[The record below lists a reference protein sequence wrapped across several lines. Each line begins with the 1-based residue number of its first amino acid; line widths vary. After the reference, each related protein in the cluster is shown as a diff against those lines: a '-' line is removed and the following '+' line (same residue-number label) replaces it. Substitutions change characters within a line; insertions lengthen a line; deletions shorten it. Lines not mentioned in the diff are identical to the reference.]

1 MASIFLFDSFD
12 SKNPQTT
19 RKKHLRTLYDLLH
32 VCILREDWARASRAW
47 SILIR
52 CPDFDTSRLWRIGLL
67 LILRTQSEPSN
78 ADSNH
83 QIEFLKA
90 TMLAAPE
97 NKTTILTELILLF
110 IGMRRF
116 EEALEELEL
125 QVIHK
130 KYSNLRNVI

>member
-1 MASIFLFDSFD
+1 
-12 SKNPQTT
+12 
-19 RKKHLRTLYDLLH
+19 
-32 VCILREDWARASRAW
+32 
-47 SILIR
+47 
-52 CPDFDTSRLWRIGLL
+52 
-67 LILRTQSEPSN
+67 
-78 ADSNH
+78 
-83 QIEFLKA
+83 
-90 TMLAAPE
+90 MLAAPE